1 MCKCKKLTY
10 LFLPLHFGH
19 FCIRQEAAAQKK
31 KTKKT
36 LNLRKNDIGK
46 VVNAFTH
53 KLVQKEKPT
62 S

>member
-1 MCKCKKLTY
+1 MRKINIFFLTFAFWA
-10 LFLPLHFGH
+10 FLYKTRSR
-19 FCIRQEAAAQKK
+19 CSKKK

-36 LNLRKNDIGK
+36 LNLRENDIGK